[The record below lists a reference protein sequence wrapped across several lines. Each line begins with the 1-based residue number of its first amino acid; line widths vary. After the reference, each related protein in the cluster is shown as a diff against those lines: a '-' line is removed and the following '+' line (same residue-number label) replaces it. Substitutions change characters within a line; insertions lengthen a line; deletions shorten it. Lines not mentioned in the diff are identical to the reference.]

1 MVESD
6 LYSFAGR
13 LEYIVIIIGGVQKG
27 NIVS

>member
-1 MVESD
+1 MDSD
-6 LYSFAGR
+6 LFSFAGR